1 MTKNNSPSL
10 VHDFVCWQFG
20 QGSAGRFFSWSPP
33 GSAMCQKLSGSLVE
47 SSGQYCLPTY
57 LVLGCG
63 CRLDSLSVRSLILKE
78 AGPLVKVIHVAKPR
92 FKGSS
97 WWERRP
103 GHIAKGHAR
112 MGGMTAA
119 VSVKSL
125 RVSEWT
131 SETRSSEKVTNNFE
145 AEGTSIRPPLDC
157 FLVGW
162 SWRAH

>member
-1 MTKNNSPSL
+1 MTKNNSRSL

-33 GSAMCQKLSGSLVE
+33 ASAMCQKLSGSLVE
-47 SSGQYCLPTY
+47 SSGQYCLPPPTC

-63 CRLDSLSVRSLILKE
+63 CRLDSLSVWSLILKE
-78 AGPLVKVIHVAKPR
+78 AGSLVKVIHVANPR

-97 WWERRP
+97 WWEGRP

-131 SETRSSEKVTNNFE
+131 SEKTSSERE
-145 AEGTSIRPPLDC
+145 WEGD
-157 FLVGW
+157 
-162 SWRAH
+162 